1 MPSYLDVQ
9 HGVSLSEAYAEA
21 AAAAPVHRVMLLTY
35 EISHPSFDKPIYIVN
50 DYQDFT
56 ATLEPEGGGELVE
69 FVACPVEVVGPEESD
84 AQKSPTVSVRI
95 DGVSTLIAQQLDLAA
110 GSMDR
115 ITLTE
120 RIYASD
126 DPSAPA
132 IMPPLR
138 LTLRDV
144 QVGETT
150 VTAEAG
156 FADPVNRGFPSR
168 DYLAREY
175 PGLSAR

>member
-1 MPSYLDVQ
+1 M
-9 HGVSLSEAYAEA
+9 
-21 AAAAPVHRVMLLTY
+21 
-35 EISHPSFDKPIYIVN
+35 
-50 DYQDFT
+50 
-56 ATLEPEGGGELVE
+56 
-69 FVACPVEVVGPEESD
+69 
-84 AQKSPTVSVRI
+84 
-95 DGVSTLIAQQLDLAA
+95 DLAA
-110 GSMDR
+110 QSMER
-115 ITLTE
+115 ITLVE

-132 IMPPLR
+132 IMPPMR

-144 QVGETT
+144 QVGETV

-156 FADPVNRGFPSR
+156 YADPANRGFPSR